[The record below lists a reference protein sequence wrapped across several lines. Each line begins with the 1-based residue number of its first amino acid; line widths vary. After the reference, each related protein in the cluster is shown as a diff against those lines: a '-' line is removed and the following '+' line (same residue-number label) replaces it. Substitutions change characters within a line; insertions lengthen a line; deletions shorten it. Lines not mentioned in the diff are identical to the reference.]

1 MIVEASNIGAVAG
14 IVSMAAAM
22 TLKRSH
28 SRSFA
33 GQLGIADTVVAERA
47 CKLQNCWHGNIVGCR
62 CMDCLGIA
70 YTIEG
75 LSQRCET
82 QHREHLSEMRS
93 KRQHLAAFD
102 PTDFQYEDCDGHI
115 RNSKDDDDSIPEL
128 DGIVADVDVS
138 PGAAEPSM
146 HDATLDG
153 VLLELMKRYQES
165 AGPDHRWTEEGIE
178 RFVDSLL
185 GEEDASSSAEFHQL
199 SYASLDE
206 HVDTELGAMVREI
219 TLCHICGFNAEHCVC
234 NHD

>member
-1 MIVEASNIGAVAG
+1 MSAAPAPEKSEPPSPVAKKAKVDSPTALSESRCSGRGAAPTV
-14 IVSMAAAM
+14 VSSELSKAAA
-22 TLKRSH
+22 
-28 SRSFA
+28 
-33 GQLGIADTVVAERA
+33 D
-47 CKLQNCWHGNIVGCR
+47 
-62 CMDCLGIA
+62 
-70 YTIEG
+70 
-75 LSQRCET
+75 
-82 QHREHLSEMRS
+82 
-93 KRQHLAAFD
+93 
-102 PTDFQYEDCDGHI
+102 
-115 RNSKDDDDSIPEL
+115 
-128 DGIVADVDVS
+128 
-138 PGAAEPSM
+138 
-146 HDATLDG
+146 DATLDG